1 MAHPLTFAGPHLLSL
16 ALSLAA
22 AAGLGVQAFA
32 PLGGGGGAAP
42 HQPAAPQDP
51 AQDAPGPQLPG
62 AREAAEALERAFR
75 DAGVQLDHAAGVA
88 AFRAS
93 IAVRDDLLEYL
104 LVNPHGAVH
113 EALFVTQAPA
123 EVLNAALLALGA
135 ERGTNVAYV
144 PKDPPP
150 SEAEQRAG
158 VRAFDVVPPQGAG
171 VYLYA
176 AWREDGETYFYR
188 VEDLVRDLERGR
200 TLRRHAWVYLGSRWN
215 TAQRP
220 GAVPQFAAT
229 AEGNLVCITFF
240 SQGNTLLTT
249 AVPECVSQT
258 TWLPNGWLLPEAG
271 AEVQLFVARAPLLA
285 PPASLAASVPAV
297 TGAALEP
304 PAGAAEPAGPGR

>member
-1 MAHPLTFAGPHLLSL
+1 MANPLYFAAPLLLSL
-16 ALSLAA
+16 AVARGFGGSEVVPAA
-22 AAGLGVQAFA
+22 ALAR
-32 PLGGGGGAAP
+32 PLA
-42 HQPAAPQDP
+42 QDP
-51 AQDAPGPQLPG
+51 AQQGQDTPGPVVPG
-62 AREAAEALERAFR
+62 SREAAEALERAFR

-88 AFRAS
+88 AFRATVG
-93 IAVRDDLLEYL
+93 VRDDLLEYL

-144 PKDPPP
+144 QKDPPP

-158 VRAFDVVPPQGAG
+158 VRAFDVVPPKGPG
-171 VYLYA
+171 LYLYA
-176 AWREDGETYFYR
+176 AWREGGETYFFR

-200 TLRRHAWVYLGSRWN
+200 TLRRHGWVYLGSRWN
-215 TAQRP
+215 TSQRP

-240 SQGNTLLTT
+240 SQGNTLLTS
-249 AVPECVSQT
+249 ALPECVSQT

-271 AEVQLFVARAPLLA
+271 AEVQLFCARQPLVA
-285 PPASLAASVPAV
+285 PPPSLAESVPSVAEV
-297 TGAALEP
+297 PAQTSEG
-304 PAGAAEPAGPGR
+304 AGAGR